1 MRKALLLHLLAVATG
16 WGIVAALAPVVPAG
30 WIGGQ
35 IAAESRAPAK
45 SGVRTLTPADTAA
58 GKELLERVT
67 AALPKEAIEAN
78 LGPTLSPEE
87 FFEKARQVFG
97 FDPAAPAPP
106 WHDQSRTPEQEAA
119 TREYQDLLVKVL
131 GGYWNGSYGP
141 DLAHA
146 FRHGRVDALALYE
159 SVARHLPG
167 PAANDSLRIAAFH
180 DLALLDSVRAATLL
194 QPLSDSAAVAV
205 KYEVLRKNPS
215 AFTPDTAFALLS
227 SIPPPADD
235 SAAALRRDAWLT
247 IAEKFHWAYGSDYL
261 RWLEQLPAG
270 VDRDCAAV
278 ALMAHLLE
286 KDLPGYPRIRAL
298 VTDSRMLH
306 DDPPR

>member
-1 MRKALLLHLLAVATG
+1 LVLHLLAAAAG
-16 WGIVAALAPVVPAG
+16 WGIVAMLSHVVPAG

-45 SGVRTLTPADTAA
+45 SGVRTLTAADTAA
-58 GKELLERVT
+58 GQKLLQRVT
-67 AALPKEAIEAN
+67 AALPKDVIEAD
-78 LGPTLSPEE
+78 LGPLLSPEE

-106 WHDQSRTPEQEAA
+106 WHDDSRTPEEEAA
-119 TREYQDLLVKVL
+119 AREYQDLLVKVL
-131 GGYWNGSYGP
+131 GGYWNGGYGP
-141 DLAHA
+141 DRAHA
-146 FRHGRVDALALYE
+146 FRHGRIDAPALYE

-180 DLALLDSVRAATLL
+180 DLAPLDPVRAATLL
-194 QPLSDSAAVAV
+194 QPLSDSAAAAV
-205 KYEVLRKNPS
+205 KYEVLRESPS

-235 SAAALRRDAWLT
+235 SAALLRRDTWLVV
-247 IAEKFHWAYGSDYL
+247 AEKFHWAYGSDYL

-270 VDRDCAAV
+270 VDRDYAAV

-298 VTDSRMLH
+298 VTESRMPH
-306 DDPPR
+306 DYPPR